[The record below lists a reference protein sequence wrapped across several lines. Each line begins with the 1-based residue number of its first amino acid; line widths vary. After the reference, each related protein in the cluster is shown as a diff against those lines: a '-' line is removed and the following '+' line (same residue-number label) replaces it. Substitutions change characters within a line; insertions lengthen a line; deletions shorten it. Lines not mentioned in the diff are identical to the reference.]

1 MTDLLAA
8 AKEICDWLD
17 ERRIRSCII
26 GAVKDGMRDRR
37 KPDDLAITPEQAPPR
52 LG

>member
-17 ERRIRSCII
+17 ERGIRSCII
-26 GAVKDGMRDRR
+26 ELREVDHERAR
-37 KPDDLAITPEQAPPR
+37 LA
-52 LG
+52 